1 MGTSI
6 QYVFYLAVLVLLAIP
21 LGRYISKAMNGE
33 KVFLTRILAPCE
45 KGIYKV
51 LHIDPEEDMPWKKY
65 LVSVFVFSGF
75 GLLVLFLL
83 QVFQKFLPFNP
94 QHIEGMSWDLS
105 LNTAISFVTNTNWQA
120 YSGESQLSYLS
131 QALGLTVQNF
141 VTPATGIAVLYA
153 LIRGFTRVKGK
164 GVGNFWVD
172 LTRSVL
178 YVLIPLSLIGAIVIA
193 SQGVPQTWKAAE
205 TVELMEPIAF
215 DSDGNYLEEAR
226 INGDA
231 VTVDGK
237 VVEDAEVVTE
247 EIVPLG
253 FAASQIAIKQLGT
266 NGGGYYGVNS
276 AHPL

>member
-1 MGTSI
+1 MS
-6 QYVFYLAVLVLLAIP
+6 
-21 LGRYISKAMNGE
+21 
-33 KVFLTRILAPCE
+33 
-45 KGIYKV
+45 
-51 LHIDPEEDMPWKKY
+51 WKKY
-65 LVSVFVFSGF
+65 LVSVLAFSGF

-164 GVGNFWVD
+164 GVGNFWTD
-172 LTRSVL
+172 LTRSTL
-178 YVLIPLSLIGAIVIA
+178 YVLMPLSLAGALMIA

-205 TVELMEPIAF
+205 TVELMEPVAF
-215 DSDGNYLEEAR
+215 DADGNYLEDAR
-226 INGDA
+226 INGDT
-231 VTVDGK
+231 VTVDGE

-276 AHPL
+276 AHPLENPNWFSNLL